1 MSEES
6 QVRHTVTGVSRDLHR
21 SSVYA
26 AEDQLGRAL
35 ERGGVVE
42 FFGSTLM
49 LPIERRFADIPSVQR
64 YVDSVLKVLGECGLV
79 LPPVN
84 IRERAGH
91 TRAHYERAR
100 GAGAAV
106 IAVPLHLV
114 DGRRWAGRE
123 SVVLH
128 ELAHHLCAHDV
139 RAQHEP
145 AHGPIFC
152 GHLLALHER
161 VIGPE
166 SALLLRTGWAAAGVP
181 MSESVAR

>member
-1 MSEES
+1 MSGES
-6 QVRHTVTGVSRDLHR
+6 AAPHTVTGVTRDLHR

-42 FFGSTLM
+42 FFGSTLT

-64 YVDSVLKVLGECGLV
+64 YVDSVLAVVASNGV
-79 LPPVN
+79 VVPPVHV
-84 IRERAGH
+84 RERAGH
-91 TRAHYERAR
+91 ARAHYEPAR
-100 GAGAAV
+100 GSMTAV
-106 IAVPLHLV
+106 IAMPLHLV

-128 ELAHHLCAHDV
+128 ELAHHLCAHDA
-139 RAQHEP
+139 RARSEP
-145 AHGPIFC
+145 AHGPLFC

-166 SALLLRTGWAAAGVP
+166 SALLLRAGWAASGVP
-181 MSESVAR
+181 MSESIPL